1 MTTHQGEIWHGAK
14 FNLERSEGSI
24 PGTVIF
30 HLSGP
35 LTMRDMYAV
44 QTPNAFREMLDL
56 QTALPSGAPPKLHIF
71 DMSGVPYM
79 DSMGLGWVA
88 SHFARC
94 QARGVRMIAAGV
106 GPRVMEVF
114 RLTKVD
120 TIVPIAA
127 TIEEACS
134 N

>member
-1 MTTHQGEIWHGAK
+1 MTTHQGQVWHGAA
-14 FNLERSEGSI
+14 FNLVRKEGNKAGI
-24 PGTVIF
+24 AIF
-30 HLSGP
+30 LPSGP

-56 QTALPSGAPPKLHIF
+56 QTALPSGAPPRLHVF

-94 QARGVRMIAAGV
+94 QAKGVRMIAAGV

-114 RLTKVD
+114 KITKVD
-120 TIVPIAA
+120 TIVPITA
-127 TIEEACS
+127 TVEEACGD
-134 N
+134 